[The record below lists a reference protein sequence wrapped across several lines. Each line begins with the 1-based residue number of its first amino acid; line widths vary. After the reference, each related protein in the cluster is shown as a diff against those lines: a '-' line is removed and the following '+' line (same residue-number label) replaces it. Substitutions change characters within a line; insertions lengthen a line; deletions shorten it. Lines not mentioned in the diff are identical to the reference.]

1 MADLL
6 LSVGGP
12 LAGGLGLFL
21 LGMAMMTDGLKLAAG
36 PALQRVLGWAT
47 RTRGHA
53 LASGFLVTTVMQS
66 SSAATVAAIG
76 FINAGL
82 LGLQPALWVLFG
94 SNVGSTTTA
103 WIVALVGL
111 KFKIEAFA
119 LPLVG
124 LGMALRLT
132 GAGQRRG
139 HLGAALAGFGLLFLG
154 IALMQQAFGALTEQV
169 ALPQGRGF
177 LGMLAQLAVGVVM
190 TVLMQSSAASMAIAL
205 TAAQGGLIDTQ
216 GAAAVVIGANIGT
229 TVTAIMA
236 AIGATPNA
244 RRAASAHVV
253 FNLITATVALA
264 LLPWL
269 LGVIAWGREALDLP
283 ADPAAQL
290 ALFHTT
296 FNVLG
301 VLLMWPLA
309 DRLTRWLMQRFRQR
323 EEDEAQP
330 RYLDDNVLAVPTL
343 ALDALQREIARI
355 ATRVRRLCSRALD
368 GATAPALAADGQIA
382 ARLDEAVERFVERM
396 NRQAMPE
403 GTSAR
408 LAQALR
414 VLRYL
419 ESAAEQAVA
428 AAGLARL
435 RAGEEGALRTAER
448 DFTRNA
454 HAVLQACAPP
464 AAHGTGHGAPG
475 AAPPTT
481 ALRPEGVAA
490 DAADDSTPA
499 TDRAARQAASTSAAS
514 AAADVETGLFDA
526 PAGLVESAAQA
537 AARSVHIEVGL
548 RQAETT
554 YQALKA
560 ALLAAGAAGEVP
572 LAAMEEAL
580 RRASALRR
588 AVQQVAKAAL
598 AAQAETAHG
607 TEAPPGDGDGSLP
620 ARRTDPLRPVA
631 AAGGPHKPDPET
643 L

>member
-1 MADLL
+1 MGELL
-6 LSVGGP
+6 LAVGGP

-21 LGMAMMTDGLKLAAG
+21 LGMSMMTDGLKLAAG
-36 PALQRVLGWAT
+36 PALQRVLAWAT

-82 LGLQPALWVLFG
+82 LGLGPALWVLFG

-111 KFKIEAFA
+111 RFKIEAFA

-139 HLGAALAGFGLLFLG
+139 HIGAALAGFGLLFMG

-177 LGMLAQLAVGVVM
+177 LAMLAQLAVGMVM

-205 TAAQGGLIDTQ
+205 TAAQGGLIDPQ

-244 RRAASAHVV
+244 RRAATAHVI
-253 FNLITATVALA
+253 FNLITASVALA

-269 LGVIAWGREALDLP
+269 LGVIAWGRAALDLP
-283 ADPAAQL
+283 ADPATQL

-301 VLLMWPLA
+301 VLLMWPLSS
-309 DRLTRWLMQRFRQR
+309 RLTRWLMLRFRRR
-323 EEDEAQP
+323 EEDQAQP

-343 ALDALQREIARI
+343 ALDALEREIERI
-355 ATRVRRLCSRALD
+355 AKRVRRLCSRSVA
-368 GATAPALAADGQIA
+368 GAPAATLAADRLVA
-382 ARLDEAVERFVERM
+382 TRLDEAAEAFVERM

-403 GTSAR
+403 GAAAR
-408 LAQALR
+408 LARALR

-419 ESAAEQAVA
+419 ESAGERAVA
-428 AAGLARL
+428 AADMS
-435 RAGEEGALRTAER
+435 RAASVAQGALAAAEHR
-448 DFTRNA
+448 FERQAQALLD
-454 HAVLQACAPP
+454 ACAPQP
-464 AAHGTGHGAPG
+464 EGTETSDGEGGAAAVVPPGGVAGWLAGSRGHG
-475 AAPPTT
+475 
-481 ALRPEGVAA
+481 E
-490 DAADDSTPA
+490 SPA
-499 TDRAARQAASTSAAS
+499 IGLAGSAS
-514 AAADVETGLFDA
+514 AAADMAPLDEPAAVDASGGFDSPL
-526 PAGLVESAAQA
+526 PATESAARA
-537 AARSVHIEVGL
+537 AARRQRIADGL
-548 RQAETT
+548 VQSEAS
-554 YQALKA
+554 YQELKT
-560 ALLAAGAAGEVP
+560 ALLNAGAAGQMP

-580 RRASALRR
+580 RRLSALRR
-588 AVQQVAKAAL
+588 ALQQVSKASVTLLTAPGAEEGEGASMPPRATGRERPSAPADPAKA
-598 AAQAETAHG
+598 E
-607 TEAPPGDGDGSLP
+607 
-620 ARRTDPLRPVA
+620 
-631 AAGGPHKPDPET
+631 PET